1 MPNKSFVYQLNDEP
15 SNLVFLK
22 TYNIEFNKTF
32 IVTFTDQNRT
42 PLVIED
48 KVNLTLITNIQKWY
62 VILQNQEEEN
72 MLKDMDFCFLEE
84 IYLIS

>member
-22 TYNIEFNKTF
+22 TYNIEFNKI

-42 PLVIED
+42 PLVTED
-48 KVNLTLITNIQKWY
+48 KVNLTLLTNIQKCY

-84 IYLIS
+84 IYLIN

>member
-1 MPNKSFVYQLNDEP
+1 MPNKSFAYQLNDEP
-15 SNLVFLK
+15 SNLVFSK
-22 TYNIEFNKTF
+22 TCNIEFNKI
-32 IVTFTDQNRT
+32 IVTFTNQNRA

-48 KVNLTLITNIQKWY
+48 KVNLTLLTNIQKWY

-84 IYLIS
+84 IYLIN

>member
-15 SNLVFLK
+15 RNLVFLK
-22 TYNIEFNKTF
+22 TCNIEFNKI
-32 IVTFTDQNRT
+32 IVTFTNQNRT
-42 PLVIED
+42 TLVIED
-48 KVNLTLITNIQKWY
+48 KVNLTLLTNIQKWC

-84 IYLIS
+84 IYLIN